1 MAVVGKRVLS
11 YPDHSGNPA
20 EGIITEVMAE
30 GITVRYGR
38 YGTIALST
46 TGKMSERIDTAV
58 DIGLI
63 ER

>member
-11 YPDHSGNPA
+11 YPDHKGNPT
-20 EGIITEVMAE
+20 EGIITEVTAE
-30 GITVRYGR
+30 GITVRFRR

-46 TGKMSERIDTAV
+46 TGKMSERIDTAT